1 MNAKFAPS
9 ALLVSLSLALFGC
22 GDNGSNANTPNA
34 NTSADGASVVT
45 GELADT
51 QEITINNAAEPE
63 SLDPHKIAGSPESN
77 IIRQLLVGLTSTDA
91 DGNTVAGMA
100 QSWESTDNKVW
111 TFKIRDA
118 KWSNGDPVTA
128 QDFVYSFRRL
138 VDPNTASPY
147 ATYLSGLKVV
157 NAQEI
162 VDGKAGVE
170 TLGVR
175 AVDDKTL
182 EISLSEPVPYLPDT
196 LIHTAVKPV
205 NQKAIEQHGDKW
217 TAPGNYVVNGAYNLK
232 DWQVNERIVLERN
245 TSYYD
250 DANTTINTV
259 TILAIPSEVTD
270 VTRYKAGEIDLT
282 ADSLPSEQ
290 FKQLQAELGDQ
301 VKIQPKLCTYYY
313 EFNHTKAPFDDVRV
327 RKALSLTLDR
337 EIVTNN
343 ILAQGQTV
351 AYQYT
356 PNAIAGMIDYEPDWR
371 AWDKAKRIEEA
382 KKLLNEAGFNE
393 SNPLK
398 FELLYNT
405 SESHKKLA
413 VAAASFWKDS
423 LGFVEVSLNNQE
435 WKTYLETRRTQKHQV
450 SRGGW
455 CADYNEASTFLNTF
469 VSTDSNNYGKYNS
482 PEFDRLMN
490 GTLGGDVTAEQ
501 RAQLYHQ
508 AEAVL
513 DKDSAT
519 IFVYHY
525 VSPRLVKPYVL
536 GYSSNDPQNTW
547 QVKDWKIAKH

>member
-34 NTSADGASVVT
+34 NTSADGASVVA

-63 SLDPHKIAGSPESN
+63 SLDPHKIAGLPESN

-138 VDPNTASPY
+138 VNPNTASPY

-170 TLGVR
+170 TLGIR

-337 EIVTNN
+337 EIITNN

-413 VAAASFWKDS
+413 VAAASIWKDS

-482 PEFDRLMN
+482 P
-490 GTLGGDVTAEQ
+490 
-501 RAQLYHQ
+501 
-508 AEAVL
+508 
-513 DKDSAT
+513 
-519 IFVYHY
+519 
-525 VSPRLVKPYVL
+525 
-536 GYSSNDPQNTW
+536 
-547 QVKDWKIAKH
+547 

>member
-1 MNAKFAPS
+1 MKLSTLSFAGLTLFGVFALSGCGSDNQQSAPS
-9 ALLVSLSLALFGC
+9 LATTTK
-22 GDNGSNANTPNA
+22 DEIAIPNG
-34 NTSADGASVVT
+34 
-45 GELADT
+45 
-51 QEITINNAAEPE
+51 AEPE
-63 SLDPHKIAGSPESN
+63 SLDLHKASDSSSFA
-77 IIRQLLVGLTSTDA
+77 IIRQMFVGLVSADEKGATIPALASEWDSTD
-91 DGNTVAGMA
+91 G
-100 QSWESTDNKVW
+100 KVW

-118 KWSNGDPVTA
+118 KWSDDTPITA
-128 QDFVYSFRRL
+128 HDFVYSFRRL
-138 VDPNTASPY
+138 TDPNTASPY
-147 ATYLSGLKVV
+147 SSYLVDAKVV
-157 NAQEI
+157 NAKQI
-162 VDGKAGVE
+162 SDGKAGVE

-337 EIVTNN
+337 EIITNN

-371 AWDKAKRIEEA
+371 AWDKA
-382 KKLLNEAGFNE
+382 
-393 SNPLK
+393 
-398 FELLYNT
+398 T
-405 SESHKKLA
+405 
-413 VAAASFWKDS
+413 
-423 LGFVEVSLNNQE
+423 
-435 WKTYLETRRTQKHQV
+435 
-450 SRGGW
+450 
-455 CADYNEASTFLNTF
+455 
-469 VSTDSNNYGKYNS
+469 
-482 PEFDRLMN
+482 
-490 GTLGGDVTAEQ
+490 
-501 RAQLYHQ
+501 
-508 AEAVL
+508 
-513 DKDSAT
+513 
-519 IFVYHY
+519 
-525 VSPRLVKPYVL
+525 
-536 GYSSNDPQNTW
+536 
-547 QVKDWKIAKH
+547 